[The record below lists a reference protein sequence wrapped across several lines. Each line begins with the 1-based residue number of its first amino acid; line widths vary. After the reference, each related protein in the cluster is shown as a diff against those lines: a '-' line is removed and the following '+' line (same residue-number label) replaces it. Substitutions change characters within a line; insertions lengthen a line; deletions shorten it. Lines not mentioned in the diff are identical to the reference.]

1 MVDTITSHSPLETW
15 QAGKSLAATLPQG
28 AVVAL
33 CGDLGAGKTQFC
45 RGLLAGLG
53 GDPDEVTSPT
63 FTLVH
68 EYTSARLPVFH
79 FDFYR
84 LEAEAE
90 LAGIGWNDFLQTD
103 GVLIVEWADK
113 FPGSLPRETLWVRFR
128 FGKETVRFLEVES

>member
-1 MVDTITSHSPLETW
+1 MADTIISHSPSETW
-15 QAGKSLAATLPQG
+15 QAGESLARNLPGG

-63 FTLVH
+63 FPLVH
-68 EYTSARLPVFH
+68 EYISANVPVFH

-84 LEAEAE
+84 LESEQE
-90 LAGIGWNDFLQTD
+90 LTGIGWNDFLQAD
-103 GVLIVEWADK
+103 GILIVEWADK
-113 FPGSLPRETLWVRFR
+113 FPGSLPQDTRWVRFHL
-128 FGKETVRFLEVES
+128 GEGSVRVLEVGS